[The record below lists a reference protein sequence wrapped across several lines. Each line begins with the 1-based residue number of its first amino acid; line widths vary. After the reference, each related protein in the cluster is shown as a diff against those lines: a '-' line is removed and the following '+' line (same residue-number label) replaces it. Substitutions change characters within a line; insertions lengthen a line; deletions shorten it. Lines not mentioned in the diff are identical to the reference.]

1 MRKLMFVL
9 GAAVMMAA
17 FPGTGNAGAPH
28 TFRHEISVLGMGG
41 AYTAGGWRGSVIFY
55 NPAAVATKGFHLNVP
70 IRVGVGGVGGF
81 SEIRDVYDFFED
93 NQNDLKSINQL
104 PPDRVLE
111 LDQEA
116 QKLDGKG
123 GAFRV
128 APAFRLGWRGFAMQ
142 GYGSVVARPTMDT
155 GVYMPRVNADA
166 QFDVGVIAAYGA
178 RIRLFDR
185 WTTRFVDKWYA
196 GASIKVFRR
205 YDAFTNFSFAEVVS
219 SPNYMDAVEV
229 DDGKTGV
236 GIDVGTMVPVNK
248 ELTLALVA
256 QDLVTFGDVTPTPS
270 VNVGA
275 HYKLWSRV
283 HFVADYRD
291 MFNEMDRP
299 MPMHV
304 HLGAEVDLTML
315 RLRGGL
321 YQGYPTLGIGFNL
334 WLIKIDAAYYTEE
347 LGDKLGHSPED
358 NIALEFQF
366 GLD

>member
-17 FPGTGNAGAPH
+17 FPAAGNAATPH

-70 IRVGVGGVGGF
+70 IRVGIGGVGGF
-81 SEIRDVYDFFED
+81 SEIEEVYNFFKD
-93 NQNDLKSINQL
+93 NKDDLKRINEL
-104 PPDRVLE
+104 SVARVQE
-111 LDQEA
+111 LDKEA
-116 QKLDGKG
+116 QALDGKG

-128 APAFRLGWRGFAMQ
+128 APAFRLGWREFALQ
-142 GYGSVVARPTMDT
+142 GYGSIVARPTMDS
-155 GVYMPRVNADA
+155 GVYMPRVNAGA
-166 QFDVGVIAAYGA
+166 QFDVGVIAAYGT
-178 RIRLFDR
+178 RIRLLDR
-185 WTTRFVDKWYA
+185 WTTRYVDKWYA
-196 GASIKVFRR
+196 GASMKLFRR

-219 SPNYMDAVEV
+219 DPNYMDAV
-229 DDGKTGV
+229 DINNGMIGV
-236 GIDVGTMVPVNK
+236 GIDVGTMFPINK
-248 ELTLALVA
+248 ELSLALVA
-256 QDLVTFGDVTPTPS
+256 QDLVTFGDVTPSPS
-270 VNVGA
+270 VNLGA

-299 MPMHV
+299 MPMHL
-304 HLGAEVDLTML
+304 HLGTEVDLTML
-315 RLRGGL
+315 RLRAGL
-321 YQGYPTLGIGFNL
+321 YQGYPTLGFGFNL

-347 LGDKLGHSPED
+347 LGTKLGHSPED
-358 NIALEFQF
+358 NIALEIQI